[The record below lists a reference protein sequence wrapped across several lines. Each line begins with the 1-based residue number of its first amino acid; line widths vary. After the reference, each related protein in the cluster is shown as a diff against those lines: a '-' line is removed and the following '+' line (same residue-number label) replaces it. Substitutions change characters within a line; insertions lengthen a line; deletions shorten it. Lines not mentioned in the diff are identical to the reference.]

1 MFAEAGALFA
11 IDDLLLQNLQAHFV
25 QSTILAY
32 DKTNGSGGGGGG
44 GGFWSGFEA
53 RAAGR
58 GAGAEGGISGLAGLD
73 FERRGGVDGRAAVG
87 EVVPGIGEGGGRV

>member
-11 IDDLLLQNLQAHFV
+11 IDDLLLQDLQAHFV

-32 DKTNGSGGGGGG
+32 DKTNGSSSGG
-44 GGFWSGFEA
+44 GGFGSGFEA

-58 GAGAEGGISGLAGLD
+58 GSRAEGGISRLAGLD
-73 FERRGGVDGRAAVG
+73 FE
-87 EVVPGIGEGGGRV
+87 